1 MAASVLRFSRSA
13 SVTEPLGTVS
23 GLEISRGRSEGLDF
37 VGEKGVLERLISAS
51 DVDFSFKELGF
62 KSGLGR
68 ECLPLSKVAL
78 LAAVVMG
85 AIEEIDGFFACPSVL
100 FAVVVVGA
108 LVDVAGR
115 VAAGLVPDAREA
127 RGAIRV
133 AEVSALVRDVVV
145 GRLGAAAVLDG
156 VIVERRSA
164 VEATPEG
171 EDLDAVEDDKVDI
184 RLVWPLTPSFLFSS
198 PEVRDERS
206 YSWSDVVLFE
216 VEVRSV
222 RRVPMAGAGRVGGLF
237 RLDPSA
243 EDLVLEAARGFVVV
257 VKGRVVVVAG
267 RLAAAPVVA
276 VDRGRRGAAWSPFD
290 AAVDAEDNFFFLGG
304 VVVSGCGWAVGVSE
318 VVDGAASLVSDGGGA
333 VISVM
338 LVNL

>member
-1 MAASVLRFSRSA
+1 M
-13 SVTEPLGTVS
+13 S
-23 GLEISRGRSEGLDF
+23 GLEISRGRSEGPDF
-37 VGEKGVLERLISAS
+37 VGEKGVLERLTSAS

-62 KSGLGR
+62 RSGLGR
-68 ECLPLSKVAL
+68 ECFPLSKVVL
-78 LAAVVMG
+78 PAAVVMG

-100 FAVVVVGA
+100 FAAVVVGA

-127 RGAIRV
+127 RGAVRV
-133 AEVSALVRDVVV
+133 AEVSALVRDVAV

-156 VIVERRSA
+156 VMVERRSA
-164 VEATPEG
+164 VEVTFEG
-171 EDLDAVEDDKVDI
+171 EDFDAVEDDKADI

-206 YSWSDVVLFE
+206 CSWSDVELFE
-216 VEVRSV
+216 VEVRPV
-222 RRVPMAGAGRVGGLF
+222 RRVPVAGAGRVGGLF
-237 RLDPSA
+237 KLNPNV
-243 EDLVLEAARGFVVV
+243 EDLVAEAARGFVVV
-257 VKGRVVVVAG
+257 VEVRVVVVAG

-290 AAVDAEDNFFFLGG
+290 AAVDAEDDIFFFGG
-304 VVVSGCGWAVGVSE
+304 VVVSGCGWAVEASE
-318 VVDGAASLVSDGGGA
+318 VVDGAASLVSDGGT

-338 LVNL
+338 LANL